1 MGSSQTWYNILDC
14 GLNNTNVLQGLPTEV
29 SVQLPFRY
37 KLCSPSRIYPLRVPE
52 EQNMKVSDITLLGDG
67 VYELE
72 KGSSDWKLGN
82 GDVVKL
88 RLGGV
93 VTGSTSQKLTG
104 DANVW

>member
-1 MGSSQTWYNILDC
+1 
-14 GLNNTNVLQGLPTEV
+14 
-29 SVQLPFRY
+29 
-37 KLCSPSRIYPLRVPE
+37 
-52 EQNMKVSDITLLGDG
+52 MKVSDITLLGDG

-72 KGSSDWKLGN
+72 KGSSDRKLGN